1 MSMDKKKKILHIGT
15 DEKFLNAVEFTYE
28 KAFPGKNLIYITLN
42 KKDEPLKHIK
52 VSDNFT
58 FGDFSTSSKNEI
70 LKMLDG
76 FDYVIL
82 HGLDKFKSDIFLNSK
97 NKEKF
102 VLSIWGAEIYNNPY
116 VLGTSLYGKQTLKK
130 FNNKYIFELKN
141 IFRPLYHKLIYNNQD
156 NFNTQL
162 RVIKEISLIAGQ
174 PPEDF
179 YFLKERNL
187 VNDKAKHF
195 FFSYYPFEYIFKNN
209 MGLVVSG
216 NNILLGNSASSSNN
230 HLEMIDIL
238 SNFSLDDSKVFTP
251 LSYGDKTY
259 AAKISSIGAKKLKH
273 NFVALRDYMTL
284 SEYNI
289 TVSSCSIVIMNH
301 YRQQAVGNIMAMLLM
316 GAKVYLDERNTVY
329 HYLKRLGCSVFS
341 ISKDLKVENE
351 SALKPLREEEKEKNR
366 KIIKNEICIDNLVSS
381 LINNLHVN

>member
-1 MSMDKKKKILHIGT
+1 MTKKILHIGT

-42 KKDEPLKHIK
+42 KKESPLKYIK
-52 VSDNFT
+52 ISDNFI
-58 FGDFSTSSKNEI
+58 FGDFSVESKNEI
-70 LKMLDG
+70 VKMLDG
-76 FDYVIL
+76 FEYVIF
-82 HGLDKFKSDIFLNSK
+82 HGLDKFKSDIFLSSS

-116 VLGTSLYGKQTLKK
+116 VLGTGLFGKKTLKK
-130 FNNKYIFELKN
+130 FNNKYIFELKKV
-141 IFRPLYHKLIYNNQD
+141 FRPIYYKLFHNTQD
-156 NFNTQL
+156 NFNAQL

-179 YFLKERNL
+179 FFLKERNL

-195 FFSYYPFEYIFKNN
+195 FYSYYPFEYIFKNN
-209 MGLVVSG
+209 EELVISG

-238 SNFSLDDSKVFTP
+238 SNFNLKDSKIFTP
-251 LSYGDKTY
+251 LSYGDKKY
-259 AAKISSIGAKKLKH
+259 ADEISKIGAKKLKNH
-273 NFVALRDYMTL
+273 FVALREYMTL
-284 SEYNI
+284 SEYSVM
-289 TVSSCSIVIMNH
+289 VSSCSIVIMNH

-329 HYLKRLGCSVFS
+329 SYLKRIGCCVFS
-341 ISKDLKVENE
+341 ISRDLKVENE
-351 SALKPLREEEKEKNR
+351 NVFKSLTREEKEKNQ
-366 KIIKNEICIDNLVSS
+366 KIIRKEVSVDNLVTS
-381 LINNLHVN
+381 LINNLHVS